1 MSYEQWLW
9 FSKIYL
15 GMGLKGQGKAQKVT
29 EEWGIMPNLGNYTIF
44 QYGSVDSILKVETQ

>member
-9 FSKIYL
+9 FSEIYL